1 MKKNILSICLLVGT
15 TLLAGCGATTQ
26 SILGS
31 TMGTANTGATTNTTN
46 TGSAVGSMLESFL
59 GAVLGNTTLKQADI
73 LGTWNYTSAD
83 CVFETEN
90 LLMKAGGEV
99 AASKIEE
106 KINSTLGKFG
116 LSSDKCAFTFNNDNT
131 YSATIGGRTIQGTYV
146 LDAENKKITMTYL
159 NGLGTMTPQI
169 VKSGNK
175 LSLLFNADKLLK
187 LLTTVSALSGNSTMS
202 TLSSLLESYDGL
214 LIGME
219 LQK

>member
-1 MKKNILSICLLVGT
+1 MKKNILSICLLAST
-15 TLLAGCGATTQ
+15 TLLAGCGATAQ

-31 TMGTANTGATTNTTN
+31 TMGANNTGTTTTTTD
-46 TGSAVGSMLESFL
+46 TGSAVGSVLESFL
-59 GAVLGNTTLKQADI
+59 GAVLGNTTLKQSDI

-90 LLMKAGGEV
+90 LLMKAGGEI
-99 AASKIEE
+99 AANKVEE

-116 LSSDKCAFTFNNDNT
+116 LSSGKCAFTFNSDNT
-131 YSATIGGRTIQGTYV
+131 YSATIGGRTIQGTYA
-146 LDAENKKITMTYL
+146 LDTENKKITMTYL

-187 LLTTVSALSGNSTMS
+187 LLTTVSALSNNSTVS
-202 TLSSLLESYDGL
+202 TLTQLLNSYDGM

>member
-116 LSSDKCAFTFNNDNT
+116 LSSGTCAFTFNNDNT

-187 LLTTVSALSGNSTMS
+187 LLTTVSALSGNSTMNS
-202 TLSSLLESYDGL
+202 LSSLLESYDGL

>member
-106 KINSTLGKFG
+106 KINGTLGKFG
-116 LSSDKCAFTFNNDNT
+116 LSSGKCTFTFNSNNT

-146 LDAENKKITMTYL
+146 LDTENKKITMTYL

-187 LLTTVSALSGNSTMS
+187 LLTTVSALSGNSTMNS
-202 TLSSLLESYDGL
+202 LSSLLESYDGL

>member
-106 KINSTLGKFG
+106 KINGTLGKFG
-116 LSSDKCAFTFNNDNT
+116 LSSVKCTFTFNSNNT

-146 LDAENKKITMTYL
+146 LDTENKKITMTYL

-187 LLTTVSALSGNSTMS
+187 LLTTVSALSGNSTMNS
-202 TLSSLLESYDGL
+202 LSSLLESYDGL

>member
-1 MKKNILSICLLVGT
+1 MGANNTGT
-15 TLLAGCGATTQ
+15 TTT
-26 SILGS
+26 
-31 TMGTANTGATTNTTN
+31 TTD
-46 TGSAVGSMLESFL
+46 TGSAVGSVLESFL
-59 GAVLGNTTLKQADI
+59 GAVLGNTTLKQSDI

-90 LLMKAGGEV
+90 LLMKAGGEI
-99 AASKIEE
+99 AANKVEE

-116 LSSDKCAFTFNNDNT
+116 LSSGKCTFTFNSDNT
-131 YSATIGGRTIQGTYV
+131 YSATIGGRTIQGTYA
-146 LDAENKKITMTYL
+146 LDTENKKITMTYL

-187 LLTTVSALSGNSTMS
+187 LLTTVSALSNNSTVS
-202 TLSSLLESYDGL
+202 TLTQLLNSYDGM

>member
-116 LSSDKCAFTFNNDNT
+116 LSSGKCAFTFNSNNT

-187 LLTTVSALSGNSTMS
+187 LLTTVSALSGNSTMNS
-202 TLSSLLESYDGL
+202 LSSLLESYDGL